1 MKSIKYFFYL
11 AFNLVVFISCD
22 PEHCRNCEEFN
33 TDISNWR
40 NDIEDTTSIIEFV
53 GQSKEIQFQLDSVII
68 NEPFVA
74 CQTSSRVESVI
85 CNTNK
90 KYVYNI
96 PALNLKY
103 TEDFQNY
110 KDGSSEQTF
119 VNYNFNNALSDTIY
133 KSAVFFS
140 EDTTFFYSLY
150 QKTDTL
156 SLFGITDQNIVKL
169 NMDQVYNT
177 LTKVNE
183 PPPFFTAFYFKEGF
197 GVVAF
202 TTLDNEIYIRKR

>member
-1 MKSIKYFFYL
+1 MNSIKFFFYIAFTL
-11 AFNLVVFISCD
+11 AVFISCD

-33 TDISNWR
+33 TDITHWR

-53 GQSKEIQFQLDSVII
+53 GQLKEIQFQLDSII
-68 NEPFVA
+68 KNEPFVQ
-74 CQTSSRVESVI
+74 CEISSSVEGVT
-85 CNTNK
+85 CGTNK
-90 KYVYNI
+90 KYVYSI

-110 KDGSSEQTF
+110 KDASSEKFF
-119 VNYNFNNALSDTIY
+119 VNYNFNNSLSDTIY
-133 KSAVFFS
+133 QSGVFFIG
-140 EDTTFFYSLY
+140 DTTIFHMQFEKS
-150 QKTDTL
+150 DIL
-156 SLFGITDQNIVKL
+156 SQFGITYQNIVKL
-169 NMDQVYNT
+169 NMDQVHNT

-183 PPPFFTAFYFKEGF
+183 PSPFLTAFYFKEGF

>member
-1 MKSIKYFFYL
+1 MNSIKYFSYL
-11 AFNLVVFISCD
+11 VFILVIFTSCD

-33 TDISNWR
+33 TDITNWR

-68 NEPFVA
+68 NKPFTY
-74 CQTSSRVESVI
+74 CEISSTVKGVT

-90 KYVYNI
+90 KYVYSI
-96 PALNLKY
+96 PALNLNY

-110 KDGSSEQTF
+110 KDGFSEKFF

-133 KSAVFFS
+133 QSGVFFIGDS
-140 EDTTFFYSLY
+140 TIFHMQFEKSDI
-150 QKTDTL
+150 L
-156 SLFGITDQNIVKL
+156 SHFGITYQNIVKL

-177 LTKVNE
+177 LEKVNE
-183 PPPFFTAFYFKEGF
+183 PSPFFTAFYFKEGF

>member
-1 MKSIKYFFYL
+1 MNKIKYFSYL
-11 AFNLVVFISCD
+11 VFISVIFTSCD

-33 TDISNWR
+33 TDITNWR

-53 GQSKEIQFQLDSVII
+53 GQSKEIQFQLDSIEI
-68 NEPFVA
+68 
-74 CQTSSRVESVI
+74 SSSVKGVT
-85 CNTNK
+85 CGTNK
-90 KYVYNI
+90 KYVYSI

-110 KDGSSEQTF
+110 KDGFSERTF
-119 VNYNFNNALSDTIY
+119 ENYNFNRTFSDTIY

-169 NMDQVYNT
+169 KMDQAHNI
-177 LTKVNE
+177 LAKVNE
-183 PPPFFTAFYFKEGF
+183 PSPFFTAFYFKEGF

-202 TTLDNEIYIRKR
+202 TALDNEIYIRKR